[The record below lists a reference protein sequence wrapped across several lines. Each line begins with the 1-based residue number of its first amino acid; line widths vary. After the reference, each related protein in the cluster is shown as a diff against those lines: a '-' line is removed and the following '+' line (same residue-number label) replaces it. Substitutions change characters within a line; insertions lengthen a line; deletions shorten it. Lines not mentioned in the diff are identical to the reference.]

1 MLQLTAVQKILSDL
15 DETQAEREK
24 QYKYFHQHP
33 ELSMKED
40 HTAQTIID
48 ILSKAG
54 IETKR
59 VGKTG
64 VVAEIKNG
72 EGPVVVMRA
81 DIDALPIKENS
92 GKDYTSTVST
102 QDENGKTVGV
112 SHACGHDFH
121 ISSLL
126 GALKAFNEHK
136 DAWKGTYIGVFQP
149 GEETAQGAKD
159 LVKNGITSMIAKPDV
174 YLGQHVL
181 GAIPAGTVGIRPGAF
196 LTTAASIR
204 VHIFGKGSHG
214 SMPELSV
221 DPVIVASS
229 IVLKL
234 QTIVSRELAAKDYA
248 IVTVGAL
255 NAGSKSNIIP
265 DDAELLINTRTY
277 SEDTQKF
284 VHNAIERIVRGECE
298 LARCPKEPEFTYYD
312 RYPLTNN
319 DQNASLRVRKA
330 FDEYFGEDSVDIS
343 RASASEDFSIVAN
356 AFKTPYAYWGLGGF
370 ADMQNAPGNHNPAF
384 APDLQ
389 PTLNRGLE
397 AAVVA
402 ACAWLAS
409 EK

>member
-33 ELSMKED
+33 ELSMKEN

-48 ILSKAG
+48 ILCKAG

-72 EGPVVVMRA
+72 EGPVVAMRA

-102 QDENGKTVGV
+102 QDENGKTIGV

-126 GALKAFNEHK
+126 DALKAFNEHK
-136 DAWKGTYIGVFQP
+136 DAWRGTYIGVFQP

-159 LVKNGITSMIAKPDV
+159 LVENGITSMIAKPDV

-181 GAIPAGTVGIRPGAF
+181 GAIPAGTIGIRPGAF

-221 DPVIVASS
+221 DPVVVASS

-277 SEDTQKF
+277 SEDTQEF

-343 RASASEDFSIVAN
+343 RASASEDFSIIAN

>member
-15 DETQAEREK
+15 DETQAERER

-72 EGPVVVMRA
+72 EGPVVAMRA

-92 GKDYTSTVST
+92 GKDYNSTVST

-126 GALKAFNEHK
+126 GALKAFNKHK
-136 DAWKGTYIGVFQP
+136 DAWRGTYIGVFQP
-149 GEETAQGAKD
+149 GEETAQGAKS
-159 LVKNGITSMIAKPDV
+159 LVENGITRIIPKPDV

-181 GAIPAGTVGIRPGAF
+181 GAIPAGTVGIRSGAF

-248 IVTVGAL
+248 IVTVGAI

-284 VHNAIERIVRGECE
+284 VHSAIERIVRGECE
-298 LARCPKEPEFTYYD
+298 LARCPKKPEFTYYD

-319 DQNASLRVRKA
+319 DQNSSLRVRKA
-330 FDEYFGEDSVDIS
+330 FDEYFGEDSVNIS

-356 AFKTPYAYWGLGGF
+356 AFNTPYAYWGLGGF
-370 ADMQNAPGNHNPAF
+370 EDMKNAPGNHNPAF

-397 AAVVA
+397 SAVVA
-402 ACAWLAS
+402 ACAWLACD
-409 EK
+409 

>member
-72 EGPVVVMRA
+72 EGPVVAMRA

-102 QDENGKTVGV
+102 QDENGKAVGV

-136 DAWKGTYIGVFQP
+136 DAWRGTYIGVFQP
-149 GEETAQGAKD
+149 GEETAQGAKS
-159 LVKNGITSMIAKPDV
+159 LVENGITRIIPEPDV

-181 GAIPAGTVGIRPGAF
+181 GAIPAGTVGIRSGAF

-248 IVTVGAL
+248 IVTVGAI

-284 VHNAIERIVRGECE
+284 VHSAIERIVRGECE
-298 LARCPKEPEFTYYD
+298 LARCPKKPEFTYYD

-319 DQNASLRVRKA
+319 DQNSSLRVRKA
-330 FDEYFGEDSVDIS
+330 FDEYFGEDSVNIS

-356 AFKTPYAYWGLGGF
+356 AFNTPYAYWGLGGF
-370 ADMQNAPGNHNPAF
+370 EDMKNAPGNHNPAF

-397 AAVVA
+397 SAVVA
-402 ACAWLAS
+402 ACAWLACD
-409 EK
+409 

>member
-72 EGPVVVMRA
+72 EGPVVAMRA

-136 DAWKGTYIGVFQP
+136 DAWRGTYIGVFQP

-159 LVKNGITSMIAKPDV
+159 LVENGITSMIAKPDV

-221 DPVIVASS
+221 DPVVVASS

-277 SEDTQKF
+277 SEDTQEF

-312 RYPLTNN
+312 CYPLTNN

-402 ACAWLAS
+402 ACAWLTS

>member
-15 DETQAEREK
+15 DETQAERER

-72 EGPVVVMRA
+72 EGPVVAMRA

-126 GALKAFNEHK
+126 GALKAFNKHK
-136 DAWKGTYIGVFQP
+136 DAWRGTYIGVFQP

-159 LVKNGITSMIAKPDV
+159 LVENGITSMIAKPDV

-181 GAIPAGTVGIRPGAF
+181 GAIPAGTVGIRSGAF

-221 DPVIVASS
+221 DPVVVASS

-284 VHNAIERIVRGECE
+284 VYNAIERIVRGECE
-298 LARCPKEPEFTYYD
+298 LARCPKKPEFTYYD

-319 DQNASLRVRKA
+319 DKNASLRVRKA
-330 FDEYFGEDSVDIS
+330 FDEYFGEDSVNIS

-356 AFKTPYAYWGLGGF
+356 AFNTPYAYWGLGGF
-370 ADMQNAPGNHNPAF
+370 EDMKNAPGNHNPAF

-397 AAVVA
+397 SAVVA
-402 ACAWLAS
+402 ACAWLACD
-409 EK
+409 

>member
-72 EGPVVVMRA
+72 EGPVVAMRA

-136 DAWKGTYIGVFQP
+136 DAWRGTYIGVFQP

-159 LVKNGITSMIAKPDV
+159 LVENGITSMIAKPDV

-221 DPVIVASS
+221 DPVVVASS

-277 SEDTQKF
+277 SEDTQEF

-384 APDLQ
+384 APDLH

>member
-72 EGPVVVMRA
+72 EGPVVAMRA

-136 DAWKGTYIGVFQP
+136 DAWRGTYIGVFQP

-159 LVKNGITSMIAKPDV
+159 LVENGITSMIAKPDV

-181 GAIPAGTVGIRPGAF
+181 GAIPAGTIGIRPGAF

-221 DPVIVASS
+221 DPVVVASS

-277 SEDTQKF
+277 SEDTQEF

-343 RASASEDFSIVAN
+343 RASASEDFSIIAN

-402 ACAWLAS
+402 ACAWLTS

>member
-15 DETQAEREK
+15 DETQAERER

-72 EGPVVVMRA
+72 EGPVVAMRA

-126 GALKAFNEHK
+126 GALKAFNKHK
-136 DAWKGTYIGVFQP
+136 DAWRGTYIGVFQP

-159 LVKNGITSMIAKPDV
+159 LVENGITSMIAKPDV

-181 GAIPAGTVGIRPGAF
+181 GAIPAGTVGIRSGAF

-221 DPVIVASS
+221 DPVVVASS

-298 LARCPKEPEFTYYD
+298 LARCPKKPEFTYYD

-319 DQNASLRVRKA
+319 DQNSSLRVRKA
-330 FDEYFGEDSVDIS
+330 FDEYFGENSVDIS

-356 AFKTPYAYWGLGGF
+356 AFNTPYAYWGLGGF
-370 ADMQNAPGNHNPAF
+370 EDMKNAPGNHNPAF

-397 AAVVA
+397 SAVIA
-402 ACAWLAS
+402 ACAWLACD
-409 EK
+409 

>member
-72 EGPVVVMRA
+72 EGPVVAMRA

-136 DAWKGTYIGVFQP
+136 DAWRGTYIGVFQP

-159 LVKNGITSMIAKPDV
+159 LVENGITSMIAKPDV

-221 DPVIVASS
+221 DPVVVASS

-312 RYPLTNN
+312 CYPLTNN

-343 RASASEDFSIVAN
+343 RDSASEDFSIVAN

-402 ACAWLAS
+402 ACAWLTS

>member
-15 DETQAEREK
+15 DETQAERER

-72 EGPVVVMRA
+72 EGPVVAMRA
-81 DIDALPIKENS
+81 DIDALTIKENS
-92 GKDYTSTVST
+92 GKDYASTVTT

-126 GALKAFNEHK
+126 GALKAFNKHK
-136 DAWKGTYIGVFQP
+136 DAWRGTYIGVFQP
-149 GEETAQGAKD
+149 GEETAQGAKY
-159 LVKNGITSMIAKPDV
+159 LVENGITSMIAKPDV

-181 GAIPAGTVGIRPGAF
+181 GAIPAGTVGIRSGAF

-221 DPVIVASS
+221 DPVVVASS

-298 LARCPKEPEFTYYD
+298 LARCPKKPEFTYYD

-319 DQNASLRVRKA
+319 DQNSSLRVRKA
-330 FDEYFGEDSVDIS
+330 FDEYFGENSVDIS

-356 AFKTPYAYWGLGGF
+356 AFNTPYAYWGLGGF
-370 ADMQNAPGNHNPAF
+370 EDMKNAPGNHNPAF

-397 AAVVA
+397 SAVVA
-402 ACAWLAS
+402 ACAWLACD
-409 EK
+409 

>member
-15 DETQAEREK
+15 NETQGEREK

-48 ILSKAG
+48 ILTKAG

-72 EGPVVVMRA
+72 ESPVVVMRA

-102 QDENGKTVGV
+102 QDENGKMVGV
-112 SHACGHDFH
+112 SHVCGHDFH
-121 ISSLL
+121 IASLL
-126 GALKAFNEHK
+126 GALQAFNNHK
-136 DAWKGTYIGVFQP
+136 EAWHGTYIGVFQP

-159 LVKNGITSMIAKPDV
+159 LVENGITSMIAKPDV

-181 GAIPAGTVGIRPGAF
+181 GAIPAGTVGIRSGAF

-221 DPVIVASS
+221 DPVVVASS

-312 RYPLTNN
+312 CYPLTNN

-402 ACAWLAS
+402 ACAWLTS
-409 EK
+409 KK

>member
-15 DETQAEREK
+15 DETQAERER

-72 EGPVVVMRA
+72 EGPVVAMRA

-92 GKDYTSTVST
+92 GKDYNSTVST

-126 GALKAFNEHK
+126 GALKAFNKHK
-136 DAWKGTYIGVFQP
+136 DAWRGTYIGVFQP
-149 GEETAQGAKD
+149 GEETAQGAKS
-159 LVKNGITSMIAKPDV
+159 LVENGITRIIPKPDV

-181 GAIPAGTVGIRPGAF
+181 GAIPAGTVGIRSGAF

-248 IVTVGAL
+248 IVTVGAI

-265 DDAELLINTRTY
+265 DDAKLLINTRTY

-284 VHNAIERIVRGECE
+284 VHSAIERIVRGECE
-298 LARCPKEPEFTYYD
+298 LARCPKKPEFTYYD

-319 DQNASLRVRKA
+319 DQNSSLRVRKA
-330 FDEYFGEDSVDIS
+330 FDEYFGEDSVNIS

-356 AFKTPYAYWGLGGF
+356 AFNTPYAYWGLGGF
-370 ADMQNAPGNHNPAF
+370 EDMKNAPGNHNPAF

-397 AAVVA
+397 SAVVA
-402 ACAWLAS
+402 ACAWLACD
-409 EK
+409 

>member
-15 DETQAEREK
+15 NETQGEREK

-48 ILSKAG
+48 ILTKAG

-72 EGPVVVMRA
+72 ESPVVVMRA

-92 GKDYTSTVST
+92 GKDYTSTVSA
-102 QDENGKTVGV
+102 QDENGKMVGV
-112 SHACGHDFH
+112 SHVCGHDFH
-121 ISSLL
+121 IASLL
-126 GALKAFNEHK
+126 GALQAFNNHK
-136 DAWKGTYIGVFQP
+136 EAWHGTYIGVFQP

-159 LVKNGITSMIAKPDV
+159 LVENGITSMIAKPDV

-181 GAIPAGTVGIRPGAF
+181 GAIPAGTVGIRSGAF

-221 DPVIVASS
+221 DPVVVASS

-277 SEDTQKF
+277 SEDTQEF

-312 RYPLTNN
+312 CYPLTNN

-402 ACAWLAS
+402 ACAWLTS

>member
-54 IETKR
+54 IETRR

-72 EGPVVVMRA
+72 EGPVVAMRA

-92 GKDYTSTVST
+92 GKDYNSTVST

-126 GALKAFNEHK
+126 GALKAFNKHK
-136 DAWKGTYIGVFQP
+136 DAWRGTYIGVFQP
-149 GEETAQGAKD
+149 GEETAQGAKS
-159 LVKNGITSMIAKPDV
+159 LVENGITRIIPKPDV

-181 GAIPAGTVGIRPGAF
+181 GAIPAGTVGIRSGAF

-248 IVTVGAL
+248 IVTVGAI

-284 VHNAIERIVRGECE
+284 VHSAIERIVRGECE
-298 LARCPKEPEFTYYD
+298 LARCPKKPEFTYYD

-319 DQNASLRVRKA
+319 DQNSSLRVRKA
-330 FDEYFGEDSVDIS
+330 FDEYFGEDSVNIS

-356 AFKTPYAYWGLGGF
+356 AFNTPYAYWGLGGF
-370 ADMQNAPGNHNPAF
+370 EDMKNAPGNHNPAF

-397 AAVVA
+397 SAVVA
-402 ACAWLAS
+402 ACAWLACD
-409 EK
+409 

>member
-33 ELSMKED
+33 ELSIKED

-48 ILSKAG
+48 ILSEAG
-54 IETKR
+54 IKTKR

-72 EGPVVVMRA
+72 EGPVVAMRA

-92 GKDYTSTVST
+92 GKDYTSTVSA
-102 QDENGKTVGV
+102 QDENGKMVGV

-136 DAWKGTYIGVFQP
+136 DAWRGTYIGVFQP
-149 GEETAQGAKD
+149 GEETAQGAKY
-159 LVKNGITSMIAKPDV
+159 LVENGITSMIAKPDV

-181 GAIPAGTVGIRPGAF
+181 GAIPAGTVGIRSGAF

-221 DPVIVASS
+221 DPVVVASS

-312 RYPLTNN
+312 CYPLTNN

-402 ACAWLAS
+402 ACAWLTS

>member
-15 DETQAEREK
+15 YETQAERER

-72 EGPVVVMRA
+72 EGPVVAMRA

-92 GKDYTSTVST
+92 GKDYNSTVST

-126 GALKAFNEHK
+126 GALKAFNKHK
-136 DAWKGTYIGVFQP
+136 DAWRGTYIGVFQP
-149 GEETAQGAKD
+149 GEETAQGAKS
-159 LVKNGITSMIAKPDV
+159 LVENGITRIIPKPDV

-181 GAIPAGTVGIRPGAF
+181 GAIPAGTVGIRSGAF

-248 IVTVGAL
+248 IVTVGAI

-284 VHNAIERIVRGECE
+284 VHSAIERIVRGECE
-298 LARCPKEPEFTYYD
+298 LARCPKKPEFTYYD

-319 DQNASLRVRKA
+319 DQNSSLRVRKA
-330 FDEYFGEDSVDIS
+330 FDEYFGEDSVNIS

-356 AFKTPYAYWGLGGF
+356 AFNTPYAYWGLGGF
-370 ADMQNAPGNHNPAF
+370 EDMKNAPGNHNPAF

-389 PTLNRGLE
+389 PTLNRGFE
-397 AAVVA
+397 SAVVA
-402 ACAWLAS
+402 ACAWLACD
-409 EK
+409 

>member
-15 DETQAEREK
+15 DETQAERER

-72 EGPVVVMRA
+72 EGPVVAMRA
-81 DIDALPIKENS
+81 DIDALTIKENS
-92 GKDYTSTVST
+92 GKDYASTVST

-126 GALKAFNEHK
+126 GALKAFNKHK
-136 DAWKGTYIGVFQP
+136 DAWRGTYIGVFQP
-149 GEETAQGAKD
+149 GEETAQGAKY
-159 LVKNGITSMIAKPDV
+159 LVENGITSMIAKPDV

-181 GAIPAGTVGIRPGAF
+181 GAIPAGTVGIRSGAF

-221 DPVIVASS
+221 DPVVVASS

-298 LARCPKEPEFTYYD
+298 LARCPKKPEFTYYD

-319 DQNASLRVRKA
+319 DKNASLRVRKA
-330 FDEYFGEDSVDIS
+330 FDEYFGEDSVNIS

-356 AFKTPYAYWGLGGF
+356 AFNTPYAYWGLGGF
-370 ADMQNAPGNHNPAF
+370 EDMKNAPGNHNPAF

-397 AAVVA
+397 SAVVA
-402 ACAWLAS
+402 ACAWLACD
-409 EK
+409 

>member
-15 DETQAEREK
+15 DETQAERGK

-72 EGPVVVMRA
+72 EGPVVAMRA

-136 DAWKGTYIGVFQP
+136 DAWRGTYIGVFQP

-159 LVKNGITSMIAKPDV
+159 LVENGITSMIAKPDV

-221 DPVIVASS
+221 DPVVVASS

-277 SEDTQKF
+277 SEDTQEF

>member
-1 MLQLTAVQKILSDL
+1 M
-15 DETQAEREK
+15 
-24 QYKYFHQHP
+24 
-33 ELSMKED
+33 
-40 HTAQTIID
+40 
-48 ILSKAG
+48 
-54 IETKR
+54 
-59 VGKTG
+59 
-64 VVAEIKNG
+64 AEIKNG
-72 EGPVVVMRA
+72 EGPVVAMRA

-126 GALKAFNEHK
+126 GALKAFNKHK
-136 DAWKGTYIGVFQP
+136 DAWRGTYIGVFQP
-149 GEETAQGAKD
+149 GEETAQGAKY
-159 LVKNGITSMIAKPDV
+159 LVENGITSMIAKPDV

-181 GAIPAGTVGIRPGAF
+181 GAIPAGTVGIRSGAF

-221 DPVIVASS
+221 DPVVLASS

-298 LARCPKEPEFTYYD
+298 LARCPKKPEFTYYD

-319 DQNASLRVRKA
+319 DKNASLRVRKA
-330 FDEYFGEDSVDIS
+330 FDEYFGEDSVNIS

-356 AFKTPYAYWGLGGF
+356 AFNTPYAYWGLGGF
-370 ADMQNAPGNHNPAF
+370 EDMKNAPGNHNPAF

-397 AAVVA
+397 SAVVA
-402 ACAWLAS
+402 ACAWLACD
-409 EK
+409 

>member
-72 EGPVVVMRA
+72 EGPVVAMRA

-136 DAWKGTYIGVFQP
+136 DAWRGTYIGVFQP

-159 LVKNGITSMIAKPDV
+159 LVENGITSMIAKPDV

-181 GAIPAGTVGIRPGAF
+181 GAIPAGTIGIRPGAF

-221 DPVIVASS
+221 DPVVVASS

-277 SEDTQKF
+277 SEDTQEF

-343 RASASEDFSIVAN
+343 RASASEDFSIIAN

>member
-15 DETQAEREK
+15 DETQREREK

-48 ILSKAG
+48 ILSEAG

-72 EGPVVVMRA
+72 EGPVVAMRA

-92 GKDYTSTVST
+92 GKDYTSTVSA
-102 QDENGKTVGV
+102 QDENGKTVEV

-159 LVKNGITSMIAKPDV
+159 LVKNGIMSMIAKPDV

-181 GAIPAGTVGIRPGAF
+181 GTIPAGTVGIRSGAF

-221 DPVIVASS
+221 DPVVVASS

-312 RYPLTNN
+312 CYPLTNN

-402 ACAWLAS
+402 ACAWLTS

>member
-15 DETQAEREK
+15 DEPQSERER

-72 EGPVVVMRA
+72 EGPVVAMRA

-126 GALKAFNEHK
+126 GALKAFNKHK
-136 DAWKGTYIGVFQP
+136 DAWRGTYIGVFQP
-149 GEETAQGAKD
+149 GEETAQGAKY
-159 LVKNGITSMIAKPDV
+159 LVENGITSMIAKPDV

-181 GAIPAGTVGIRPGAF
+181 GAIPAGTVGIRSGAF

-221 DPVIVASS
+221 DPVVVASS

-298 LARCPKEPEFTYYD
+298 LARCPKKPEFTYYD

-319 DQNASLRVRKA
+319 DKNASLRVRKA
-330 FDEYFGEDSVDIS
+330 FDEYFGEDSVNIS

-356 AFKTPYAYWGLGGF
+356 AFNTPYAYWGLGGF
-370 ADMQNAPGNHNPAF
+370 EDMKNAPGNHNPAF

-397 AAVVA
+397 SAVVA
-402 ACAWLAS
+402 ACAWLACD
-409 EK
+409 

>member
-15 DETQAEREK
+15 YETQAERER

-72 EGPVVVMRA
+72 EGPVVAMRA

-92 GKDYTSTVST
+92 GKDYNSTVST

-126 GALKAFNEHK
+126 GALKAFNKHK
-136 DAWKGTYIGVFQP
+136 DAWRGTYIGVFQP
-149 GEETAQGAKD
+149 GEETAQGAKS
-159 LVKNGITSMIAKPDV
+159 LVENGITRIIPKPDV

-181 GAIPAGTVGIRPGAF
+181 GAIPAGTVGIRSGAF

-248 IVTVGAL
+248 IVTVGAI

-284 VHNAIERIVRGECE
+284 VHSAIERIVRGECE
-298 LARCPKEPEFTYYD
+298 LARCPKKPEFTYYD

-319 DQNASLRVRKA
+319 DQNSSLRVRKA
-330 FDEYFGEDSVDIS
+330 FDEYFGEDSVNIS

-356 AFKTPYAYWGLGGF
+356 AFNTPYAYWGLGGF
-370 ADMQNAPGNHNPAF
+370 EDMKNAPGNHNPAF

-397 AAVVA
+397 SAVVA
-402 ACAWLAS
+402 ACAWLACD
-409 EK
+409 

>member
-72 EGPVVVMRA
+72 EGPVVAMRA

-92 GKDYTSTVST
+92 GKDYASTVST

-136 DAWKGTYIGVFQP
+136 DAWRGTYIGVFQP

-159 LVKNGITSMIAKPDV
+159 LVENGITSMIAKPDV

-181 GAIPAGTVGIRPGAF
+181 GAIPAGTVGIRSGAF

-221 DPVIVASS
+221 DPVVVASS

-277 SEDTQKF
+277 SEDTQEF

-298 LARCPKEPEFTYYD
+298 LARCPKEPKFTYYD

-402 ACAWLAS
+402 ACAWLAN

>member
-15 DETQAEREK
+15 DETQREREK

-72 EGPVVVMRA
+72 EGPVVAMRA

-136 DAWKGTYIGVFQP
+136 DAWRGTYIGVFQP

-159 LVKNGITSMIAKPDV
+159 LVENGITSMIAKPDV

-221 DPVIVASS
+221 DPVVVASS

-277 SEDTQKF
+277 SEDTQEF

-330 FDEYFGEDSVDIS
+330 FDEYFGENSVDIS

-356 AFKTPYAYWGLGGF
+356 AFKTPHAYWGLGGF

-402 ACAWLAS
+402 TCAWLAS

>member
-72 EGPVVVMRA
+72 EGPVVAMRA

-136 DAWKGTYIGVFQP
+136 DAWRGTYIGVFQP

-159 LVKNGITSMIAKPDV
+159 LVENGITSMIAKPDV

-221 DPVIVASS
+221 DPVVVASS

-277 SEDTQKF
+277 SEDTQEF

-319 DQNASLRVRKA
+319 DQNASLRVRKT

-402 ACAWLAS
+402 ACAWLTS

>member
-15 DETQAEREK
+15 DETQAERER

-72 EGPVVVMRA
+72 EGPVVAMRA

-126 GALKAFNEHK
+126 GALKAFNKHK
-136 DAWKGTYIGVFQP
+136 DAWRGTYIGVFQP

-159 LVKNGITSMIAKPDV
+159 LVENGITSMIAKPDV

-181 GAIPAGTVGIRPGAF
+181 GAIPAGTVGIRSGAF

-221 DPVIVASS
+221 DPVVVASS

-284 VHNAIERIVRGECE
+284 VYNAIERIVRGECE
-298 LARCPKEPEFTYYD
+298 LARCPKKPEFTYYD

-319 DQNASLRVRKA
+319 DQNSSLRVRKA

-356 AFKTPYAYWGLGGF
+356 AFNTPYAYWGLGGF
-370 ADMQNAPGNHNPAF
+370 EDMKNAPGNHNPAF

-397 AAVVA
+397 SAVVA
-402 ACAWLAS
+402 ACAWLACD
-409 EK
+409 

>member
-15 DETQAEREK
+15 DETQAERER

-72 EGPVVVMRA
+72 EGPVVAMRA

-126 GALKAFNEHK
+126 GALKAFNKHK
-136 DAWKGTYIGVFQP
+136 DAWRGTYIGVFQP

-159 LVKNGITSMIAKPDV
+159 LVENGITSMIAKPDV

-181 GAIPAGTVGIRPGAF
+181 CAIPAGTVGIHSGAF

-221 DPVIVASS
+221 DPVVVASS

-284 VHNAIERIVRGECE
+284 VYNAIERIVRGECE
-298 LARCPKEPEFTYYD
+298 LARCPKKPEFTYYD

-319 DQNASLRVRKA
+319 DQNSSLRVRKA
-330 FDEYFGEDSVDIS
+330 FDEYFGENSVDIS

-356 AFKTPYAYWGLGGF
+356 AFNTPYAYWGLGGF
-370 ADMQNAPGNHNPAF
+370 EDMKNAPGNHNPAF

-397 AAVVA
+397 SAVVA
-402 ACAWLAS
+402 ACAWLACD
-409 EK
+409 

>member
-72 EGPVVVMRA
+72 EGPVVAMRA

-126 GALKAFNEHK
+126 GALKAFNKHK
-136 DAWKGTYIGVFQP
+136 DAWRGTYIGVFQP
-149 GEETAQGAKD
+149 GEETAQGAKS
-159 LVKNGITSMIAKPDV
+159 LVENGITRIIPKPDV

-181 GAIPAGTVGIRPGAF
+181 GAIPAGTVGIQSGAF

-248 IVTVGAL
+248 IVTVGAI

-284 VHNAIERIVRGECE
+284 VHSAIERIVRGECE
-298 LARCPKEPEFTYYD
+298 LARCPKKPEFTYYD

-319 DQNASLRVRKA
+319 DQNSSLRVRKA
-330 FDEYFGEDSVDIS
+330 FDEYFGEDSVNIS

-356 AFKTPYAYWGLGGF
+356 AFNTPYAYWGLGGF
-370 ADMQNAPGNHNPAF
+370 EDMKNAPGNHNPAF

-397 AAVVA
+397 SAVVA
-402 ACAWLAS
+402 ACAWLACD
-409 EK
+409 

>member
-15 DETQAEREK
+15 DETQREREK

-48 ILSKAG
+48 ILSEAG

-72 EGPVVVMRA
+72 EGPVVAMRA

-126 GALKAFNEHK
+126 GALKAFNKHK
-136 DAWKGTYIGVFQP
+136 DAWRGTYIGVFQP
-149 GEETAQGAKD
+149 GEETAQGAKY
-159 LVKNGITSMIAKPDV
+159 LVENGITSMIAKPDV

-181 GAIPAGTVGIRPGAF
+181 GAIPAGTVGIRSGAF

-221 DPVIVASS
+221 DPVVVASS

-284 VHNAIERIVRGECE
+284 VYNAIERIVRGECE

-312 RYPLTNN
+312 CYPLTNN

-402 ACAWLAS
+402 ACAWLTS

>member
-48 ILSKAG
+48 ILSKVG

-64 VVAEIKNG
+64 AVAEIKNG
-72 EGPVVVMRA
+72 EGPVVAMRA

-136 DAWKGTYIGVFQP
+136 DAWRGTYIGVFQP

-159 LVKNGITSMIAKPDV
+159 LVENGITSMIAKPDV

-181 GAIPAGTVGIRPGAF
+181 GAIPAGTVGIRSGAF

-221 DPVIVASS
+221 DPVVVASS

-277 SEDTQKF
+277 SEDTQEF

-402 ACAWLAS
+402 ACAWLTS

>member
-72 EGPVVVMRA
+72 EGPVVAMRA

-126 GALKAFNEHK
+126 GALKAFNKHK
-136 DAWKGTYIGVFQP
+136 DAWRGTYIGVFQP
-149 GEETAQGAKD
+149 GEETAQGAKS
-159 LVKNGITSMIAKPDV
+159 LVENGITRIIPKPDV

-181 GAIPAGTVGIRPGAF
+181 GAIPAGTVGIRSGAF

-248 IVTVGAL
+248 IVTVGAI

-284 VHNAIERIVRGECE
+284 VHSAIERIVRGECE
-298 LARCPKEPEFTYYD
+298 LARCPKKPEFTYYD

-319 DQNASLRVRKA
+319 DQNSSLRVRKA
-330 FDEYFGEDSVDIS
+330 FDEYFGEDSVNIS

-356 AFKTPYAYWGLGGF
+356 AFNTPYAYWGLGGF
-370 ADMQNAPGNHNPAF
+370 EDMKNAPGNHNPAF

-397 AAVVA
+397 SAVVA
-402 ACAWLAS
+402 ACAWLACD
-409 EK
+409 

>member
-33 ELSMKED
+33 ELSMKEN

-48 ILSKAG
+48 ILCKAG

-72 EGPVVVMRA
+72 EGPVVAMRA

-136 DAWKGTYIGVFQP
+136 DAWRGTYIGVFQP

-159 LVKNGITSMIAKPDV
+159 LVENGITSMIAKPDV

-181 GAIPAGTVGIRPGAF
+181 GAIPAGTVGIRSGAF

-221 DPVIVASS
+221 DPVVVASS

-277 SEDTQKF
+277 SEDTQEF

-298 LARCPKEPEFTYYD
+298 LARCPKKPEFTYYD

-319 DQNASLRVRKA
+319 DQNSSLRVRKA

-343 RASASEDFSIVAN
+343 RASASEDFSIIAN

>member
-15 DETQAEREK
+15 YETQAERER

-72 EGPVVVMRA
+72 EGPVVAMRA

-92 GKDYTSTVST
+92 GKDYNSTVST

-126 GALKAFNEHK
+126 GALKAFNKHK
-136 DAWKGTYIGVFQP
+136 DAWRGTYIGVFQP
-149 GEETAQGAKD
+149 GEETAQGAKS
-159 LVKNGITSMIAKPDV
+159 LVENGITRIIPKPDV

-181 GAIPAGTVGIRPGAF
+181 GAIPAGTVGIRSGAF

-248 IVTVGAL
+248 IVTVGAI

-284 VHNAIERIVRGECE
+284 VHSAIERIVRGECE
-298 LARCPKEPEFTYYD
+298 LARCPKKPEFTYYD

-319 DQNASLRVRKA
+319 DQNSSLRVCKA
-330 FDEYFGEDSVDIS
+330 FDEYFGEDSVNIS

-356 AFKTPYAYWGLGGF
+356 AFNTPYAYWGLGGF
-370 ADMQNAPGNHNPAF
+370 EDMKNAPGNHNPAF

-397 AAVVA
+397 SAVVA
-402 ACAWLAS
+402 ACAWLACD
-409 EK
+409 

>member
-15 DETQAEREK
+15 NETQGEREK

-48 ILSKAG
+48 ILTKAG

-72 EGPVVVMRA
+72 ESPVVVMRA

-92 GKDYTSTVST
+92 GKDYTSTVSA
-102 QDENGKTVGV
+102 QDENGKMVGV
-112 SHACGHDFH
+112 SHVCGHDFH
-121 ISSLL
+121 IASLL
-126 GALKAFNEHK
+126 GALQAFNNHK
-136 DAWKGTYIGVFQP
+136 EAWHGTYIGVFQP

-159 LVKNGITSMIAKPDV
+159 LVENGITSMIAKPDV

-181 GAIPAGTVGIRPGAF
+181 GAIPAGTVGIRSGAF

-221 DPVIVASS
+221 DPVVVASS

-312 RYPLTNN
+312 CYPLTNN

-402 ACAWLAS
+402 ACAWLTS

>member
-15 DETQAEREK
+15 DETQSERER

-64 VVAEIKNG
+64 IVAEIKNG
-72 EGPVVVMRA
+72 EGPVVAMRA

-126 GALKAFNEHK
+126 GALKAFNKHK
-136 DAWKGTYIGVFQP
+136 DAWRGTYIGVFQP

-159 LVKNGITSMIAKPDV
+159 LVKNGIMSMIAKPDV

-181 GAIPAGTVGIRPGAF
+181 GTIPAGTVGIRSGAF

-221 DPVIVASS
+221 DPVVVASS

-298 LARCPKEPEFTYYD
+298 LARCPKKPEFTYYD

-319 DQNASLRVRKA
+319 DKNASLRVRKA
-330 FDEYFGEDSVDIS
+330 FDEYFGEDSVNIS

-356 AFKTPYAYWGLGGF
+356 AFNTPYAYWGLGGF
-370 ADMQNAPGNHNPAF
+370 EDMKNAPGNHNPAF

-389 PTLNRGLE
+389 PTLNHGLE
-397 AAVVA
+397 SAVVA
-402 ACAWLAS
+402 ACAWLACD
-409 EK
+409 

>member
-15 DETQAEREK
+15 DETQAERER

-64 VVAEIKNG
+64 IVAEIKNG
-72 EGPVVVMRA
+72 EGPVVAMRA

-126 GALKAFNEHK
+126 GALKAFNKHK
-136 DAWKGTYIGVFQP
+136 DAWRGTYIGVFQP

-159 LVKNGITSMIAKPDV
+159 LVENGITSMIAKPDV

-181 GAIPAGTVGIRPGAF
+181 GAIPAGTVGIRSGAF

-221 DPVIVASS
+221 DPVVLASS

-298 LARCPKEPEFTYYD
+298 LARCPKKPEFTYYD

-319 DQNASLRVRKA
+319 DQNSSLRVRKA
-330 FDEYFGEDSVDIS
+330 FDEYFGEDSVNIS

-356 AFKTPYAYWGLGGF
+356 AFNTPYAYWGLGGF
-370 ADMQNAPGNHNPAF
+370 EDMKNAPGNHNPAF

-397 AAVVA
+397 SAVVA
-402 ACAWLAS
+402 ACAWLACD
-409 EK
+409 

>member
-15 DETQAEREK
+15 DETQAERER

-72 EGPVVVMRA
+72 EGPVVAMRA

-126 GALKAFNEHK
+126 GALKAFNKHK
-136 DAWKGTYIGVFQP
+136 DAWRGTYIGVFQP

-159 LVKNGITSMIAKPDV
+159 LVENGITSMIAKPDV

-181 GAIPAGTVGIRPGAF
+181 GAIPAGTVGIRSGAF

-221 DPVIVASS
+221 DPVVVASS

-284 VHNAIERIVRGECE
+284 VYNAIERIVRGECE
-298 LARCPKEPEFTYYD
+298 LARCPKKPEFTYYD

-319 DQNASLRVRKA
+319 DQNSSLRVRKA
-330 FDEYFGEDSVDIS
+330 FDEYFGEDSVNIS

-356 AFKTPYAYWGLGGF
+356 AFNTPYAYWGLGGF
-370 ADMQNAPGNHNPAF
+370 EDMKNDPGNHNPAF

-397 AAVVA
+397 SAVVA
-402 ACAWLAS
+402 ACAWLACD
-409 EK
+409 

>member
-1 MLQLTAVQKILSDL
+1 MLQIKSVKQILSNIK
-15 DETQAEREK
+15 ETQADREK
-24 QYKYFHQHP
+24 QYKYLHQHP
-33 ELSMKED
+33 ELSMQET
-40 HTAQTIID
+40 HTAQAIID
-48 ILSKAG
+48 ILTKDG
-54 IETKR
+54 IEAKR

-64 VVAEIKNG
+64 VVAIIKNG
-72 EGPVVVMRA
+72 EGPIVAMRA
-81 DIDALPIKENS
+81 DIDALPVTENS
-92 GKDYTSTVST
+92 GKDYASTVTT

-121 ISSLL
+121 IASLL
-126 GALKAFNEHK
+126 GSLQAFNNHK
-136 DAWKGTYIGVFQP
+136 EAWHGTYIGVFQP
-149 GEETAQGAKD
+149 GEETAQGAKS
-159 LVKNGITSMIAKPDV
+159 LVENGITRIIPKPDV

-181 GAIPAGTVGIRPGAF
+181 GTIPAGTVGIRSGAF

-221 DPVIVASS
+221 DPVVVASS

-298 LARCPKEPEFTYYD
+298 LARCPKKPEFTYYD

-319 DQNASLRVRKA
+319 DKNASLRVRKA
-330 FDEYFGEDSVDIS
+330 FDEYFGEDSVNIS

-356 AFKTPYAYWGLGGF
+356 AFNTPYAYWGLGGF
-370 ADMQNAPGNHNPAF
+370 EDMKNAPGNHNPAF

-397 AAVVA
+397 SAVVA
-402 ACAWLAS
+402 ACAWLACD
-409 EK
+409 